1 MIEVKS
7 NLDKIDRQFQKK
19 KQDVDSALKDI
30 ASGASKIPDLLR
42 INENLKTNHLE
53 LEALLNDAYDQ

>member
-1 MIEVKS
+1 MKDVKS
-7 NLDKIDRQFQKK
+7 ALDKIDRQFQKK
-19 KQDVDSALKDI
+19 KQDVDNALKDI
-30 ASGASKIPDLLR
+30 ASGATEIPDLLR

>member
-1 MIEVKS
+1 MKDVKQ

-19 KQDVDSALKDI
+19 KMDVDSALQ
-30 ASGASKIPDLLR
+30 AVSSGATEIADLMR

-53 LEALLNDAYDQ
+53 LEDLLS

>member
-1 MIEVKS
+1 MKDIKS

-30 ASGASKIPDLLR
+30 ASGATDIPDLLR

-53 LEALLNDAYDQ
+53 LESLLNDAYDQ